1 MTVTVS
7 VEEASSHLP
16 ELLSRLNTDTSEI
29 VIARDGAPV
38 ARLLP
43 PYEVGARVAGR
54 RVPGCD
60 RGLFRVPDEFF
71 DPLPDGMLEEMYGV
85 ETP

>member
-16 ELLSRLNTDTSEI
+16 ELLSRLAVDAQEI
-29 VIARDGAPV
+29 VIARDGMAV

-43 PYEVGARVAGR
+43 VEEERFHTSSPRT
-54 RVPGCD
+54 PGCD
-60 RGLFRVPDEFF
+60 AGKFTVPPEFF
-71 DPLPDGMLEEMYGV
+71 EPLRSV
-85 ETP
+85 